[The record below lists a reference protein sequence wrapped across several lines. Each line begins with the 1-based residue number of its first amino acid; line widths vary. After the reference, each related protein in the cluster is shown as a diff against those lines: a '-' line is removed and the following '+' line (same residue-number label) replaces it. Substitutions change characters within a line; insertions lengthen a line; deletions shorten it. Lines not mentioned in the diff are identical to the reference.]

1 MMKKAAKKS
10 KPKAKAKPNKKPVAK
25 KPDAKSPV
33 AKEAP
38 IAADRD
44 KSLAL
49 FSRALQYVTTGYF
62 LDGISCFR
70 KAAEADPKGDLAD
83 DAFMNAGLCY
93 FELKLY
99 HEAAEYF
106 SRVIQGYPKATIHA
120 VPGAQ
125 ESGKTAAKAH
135 LGRLRAYLALGRRDD
150 AQKELDDLNKY
161 PESTVTDRG
170 GKKVTFYELGLQ
182 ALK

>member
-1 MMKKAAKKS
+1 MKKTAKKKS
-10 KPKAKAKPNKKPVAK
+10 KPAPKAKAKPAPKKPAAK
-25 KPDAKSPV
+25 AVVKA
-33 AKEAP
+33 AP
-38 IAADRD
+38 IAADRE

-49 FSRALQYVTTGYF
+49 FSRALQFAATTYY
-62 LDGISCFR
+62 LDAIACFR

-83 DAFMNAGLCY
+83 DAWMNAGLCY
-93 FELKLY
+93 FELKLF

-135 LGRLRAYLALGRRDD
+135 LGRLRAYIALGRRDD
-150 AQKELDDLNKY
+150 AQRELDELNKY
-161 PESTVTDRG
+161 PESNVTDGG
-170 GKKVTFYELGLQ
+170 GKKITFYELGLQ

>member
-1 MMKKAAKKS
+1 MKKSAKKKS
-10 KPKAKAKPNKKPVAK
+10 PKAKAKPAK
-25 KPDAKSPV
+25 KPAAKTPVVKAAPV
-33 AKEAP
+33 AT
-38 IAADRD
+38 DRD
-44 KSLAL
+44 KSLEL
-49 FSRALQYVTTGYF
+49 FSRALQFVSTGYF
-62 LDGISCFR
+62 LDGIACFR

-161 PESTVTDRG
+161 PDSTVTDGG